1 MDAIAANARTAFAAY
16 RTLYRLQRNQ
26 KIQKTN
32 TNSFQSPSSRRK
44 TEAMEKKLFYIDNNE
59 FFNTGTL
66 REQACS
72 TMRNSSLIRRCMDGD
87 LEGAKALLVGFWPFV
102 SAFEKAID
110 ARLTGGGLKRQPLY
124 EKFGKRNANK
134 HIVSIA
140 KTIRNL
146 EESEIEFAFNSAQDS
161 LKDMQHEEWTHAAHW
176 IKDAENLNLN
186 REILESATRTTSVEK
201 LINDAKNPDL
211 VEFFALL
218 SGTEFIAEE
227 LAHILAHN
235 DAYTQLFARKRAIW
249 MEVHTIPDPEGISH
263 LDIDLDLMRAY
274 SNTENSRELQDVV
287 LDVINLFGVATEEVN
302 RTFPTKF
309 EPICT
314 QDHNRPYDGAQRILN
329 HASAIA

>member
-1 MDAIAANARTAFAAY
+1 
-16 RTLYRLQRNQ
+16 
-26 KIQKTN
+26 
-32 TNSFQSPSSRRK
+32 
-44 TEAMEKKLFYIDNNE
+44 MEKKLFYTDNNE
-59 FFNTGTL
+59 FFNTETL
-66 REQACS
+66 REKAS
-72 TMRNSSLIRRCMDGD
+72 YTMRNSSLIRRCMDGD

-124 EKFGKRNANK
+124 EKFGKLNANK

-140 KTIRNL
+140 KAIRNL
-146 EESEIEFAFNSAQDS
+146 EENEIEFAFNSAQDS
-161 LKDMQHEEWTHAAHW
+161 LKDMQHEELTHAAHW

-186 REILESATRTTSVEK
+186 REILESATCTTSVEK
-201 LINDAKNPDL
+201 LIKDAKNPNL

-218 SGTEFIAEE
+218 GGTEFIAEE
-227 LAHILAHN
+227 LASLLAHN
-235 DAYTQLFARKRAIW
+235 NAYTHLFARKRAIW

-302 RTFPTKF
+302 RAFPKKIELT
-309 EPICT
+309 CT
-314 QDHNRPYDGAQRILN
+314 RDHNSPYDEAQRVLN